1 MVLPAP
7 AWAKWPTRWPD
18 FKKSGPDKR
27 YIYEEIQMKLNPSE
41 ISNLIRSRIEN
52 FEALTQAR
60 TEGTVVSVT
69 DGIVRVHGLSDVMQG
84 EMLEFPGNT
93 FGLALNLERD
103 SVGAVVLGEYEH
115 ITEGDTVKCTGRIL
129 EVPVGPELRGRV
141 VNALGQPIDGK
152 GPINAKMSDKI
163 EKVAPGV
170 IARKSVDQPVQ
181 TGLKSID
188 SMVPVGRGQRE
199 LIIGDRQTGKTA
211 VAVDA
216 IINQKGQNM
225 TCVYVAIGQK
235 ASTVVN
241 VVRKLEEHGALG
253 YTIVVV
259 ATASDSAAM
268 QFLAPYAGCTMGEYF
283 RDRGEDALIVYDDL
297 TKQAWAYRQISLLL
311 RRPPGRE
318 AYPGDVFY
326 LHSRLLERA
335 ARVNADYVEAFT
347 KGAVKG
353 KTGSLTA
360 LPIIET
366 QAGDVS
372 AFVPTNVISITDG
385 QIFLEADLFNAGIR
399 PAINAGIS
407 VSRVGGAAQTKVI
420 KKLGGGVRLAL
431 AQYRELA
438 AFAQFASD
446 LDEATRKQLE
456 RGRMV
461 TELMKQL
468 QYCPLSVAEMAVTLF
483 SVNKGYFDDVPVPK
497 ALAFEAV
504 LHSHLKSNNKSLMD
518 AIESSKD
525 LSADNE
531 KLLAAAIEKL
541 KTTAVY

>member
-1 MVLPAP
+1 M
-7 AWAKWPTRWPD
+7 
-18 FKKSGPDKR
+18 SN
-27 YIYEEIQMKLNPSE
+27 LNPSE
-41 ISNLIRSRIEN
+41 ISDLIKSRIQN
-52 FEALTQAR
+52 MQLAATTR
-60 TEGTVVSVT
+60 NEGTVVSVT
-69 DGIVRVHGLSDVMQG
+69 DGIVRVHGLADVMQG

-115 ITEGDTVKCTGRIL
+115 ISEGDTVKCTGRIL
-129 EVPVGPELRGRV
+129 EVPVGPELLGRV
-141 VNALGQPIDGK
+141 VNALGEPIDGK
-152 GPINAKMSDKI
+152 GPLNNKLTDKV

-170 IARKSVDQPVQ
+170 IWRKSVDQPVQ
-181 TGLKSID
+181 SGLKAID
-188 SMVPVGRGQRE
+188 AMVPVGRGQRE

-211 VAVDA
+211 VAVDT
-216 IINQKGQNM
+216 IINQKGQGVF
-225 TCVYVAIGQK
+225 CIYVAIGQK
-235 ASTVVN
+235 ASTVAN
-241 VVRKLEEHGALG
+241 VVRKLEEHGALE
-253 YTIVVV
+253 YTIVVA

-268 QFLAPYAGCTMGEYF
+268 QYIAPYAGCTMGEYF
-283 RDRGEDALIVYDDL
+283 RDRGQDALIVYDDL

-326 LHSRLLERA
+326 IHSRLLERA
-335 ARVNADYVEAFT
+335 ARVSEAWVEKCT
-347 KGAVKG
+347 NGEVKG

-360 LPIIET
+360 LPVIET

-385 QIFLEADLFNAGIR
+385 QIFLESDLFNAGIR
-399 PAINAGIS
+399 PAMNAGIS

-456 RGRMV
+456 RGRRV

-468 QYCPLSVAEMAVTLF
+468 QYAPLNIADMAVSLYASNEGF
-483 SVNKGYFDDVPVPK
+483 MDDVDVPK
-497 ALAFEAV
+497 ILAFESA
-504 LHSHLKSNNKSLMD
+504 LHQYMKQKHADLMNT
-518 AIESSKD
+518 IEMTKD
-525 LSADNE
+525 LNKDAE
-531 KLLAAAIEKL
+531 AAL
-541 KTTAVY
+541 KAALTEFKKSWA